1 MGHWFSVIGIRD
13 RDNSTIHRGSI
24 MRVRR
29 FSLVALFALAAVATT
44 TGRVAAQGGN
54 KQVINPPNARPGGV
68 LSSAVR
74 VGDLVFLSGALGTK
88 PGGGGLADG
97 GIEGQTRQALENVK
111 ASAALAG
118 VTMADIAKC
127 SVFLTDVANFQRM
140 NGVYKEF
147 FPTEPPAR
155 TTVGVAGLVV
165 PGALIEIEC
174 IAAGKK

>member
-1 MGHWFSVIGIRD
+1 
-13 RDNSTIHRGSI
+13 
-24 MRVRR
+24 MRVRGL
-29 FSLVALFALAAVATT
+29 SLIASLALATLAAAT
-44 TGRVAAQGGN
+44 RPAAAQGGN
-54 KQVINPPNARPGGV
+54 KQVINPPNARPGAV

-127 SVFLTDVANFQRM
+127 TVFLTDVANFQAM
-140 NGVYKEF
+140 NGVYREF
-147 FPTEPPAR
+147 FPTDPPAR

>member
-1 MGHWFSVIGIRD
+1 
-13 RDNSTIHRGSI
+13 

-29 FSLVALFALAAVATT
+29 FSLIAPLVLAAFATAPQQA
-44 TGRVAAQGGN
+44 AAQGN
-54 KQVINPPNARPGGV
+54 KQAINPPNARPGGV

-127 SVFLTDVANFQRM
+127 TVFLTDVANFQAM
-140 NGVYKEF
+140 NGVYREV
-147 FPTEPPAR
+147 FPTDPPAR
-155 TTVGVAGLVV
+155 TTVAVAALVV

>member
-1 MGHWFSVIGIRD
+1 
-13 RDNSTIHRGSI
+13 
-24 MRVRR
+24 MRVRGL
-29 FSLVALFALAAVATT
+29 SLIGSLALATLAAAT
-44 TGRVAAQGGN
+44 RPVAAQGGN
-54 KQVINPPNARPGGV
+54 KQVINPPNARPGAV

-111 ASAALAG
+111 TSAALAG

-127 SVFLTDVANFQRM
+127 TVFLTDVANFQLM
-140 NGVYKEF
+140 NGVYREF
-147 FPTEPPAR
+147 FPTDPPAR

-174 IAAGKK
+174 IAAKR

>member
-1 MGHWFSVIGIRD
+1 
-13 RDNSTIHRGSI
+13 

-29 FSLVALFALAAVATT
+29 FSLIASFVLAAVATT
-44 TGRVAAQGGN
+44 TARAAAQGGN

-74 VGDLVFLSGALGTK
+74 VGDLVFLSGALGTR

-118 VTMADIAKC
+118 VTMADVAKC
-127 SVFLTDVANFQRM
+127 TVFLTDVANFQAM
-140 NGVYKEF
+140 NGVYREF

-174 IAAGKK
+174 TAAAKK